1 MMTNEQILQIRFTS
15 GDLDRSLT
23 IKEYLK
29 ELLTELWREGEGFSG
44 KRPFGNSGWE
54 YDIYAA
60 LVRNKVIKGE
70 FDDDEYLEDYDSK
83 LADKKMLEVIASL

>member
-1 MMTNEQILQIRFTS
+1 MTNEQILQIRFTS